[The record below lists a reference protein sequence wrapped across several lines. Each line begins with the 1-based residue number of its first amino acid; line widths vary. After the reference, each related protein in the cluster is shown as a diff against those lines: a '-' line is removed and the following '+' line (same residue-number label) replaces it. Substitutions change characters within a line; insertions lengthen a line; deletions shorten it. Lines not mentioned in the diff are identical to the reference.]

1 MLALSRKKG
10 ESLLIGD
17 DIEVVVVDVKGDQVR
32 LGIKAPR
39 DYVILRSELVDAV
52 RLANRRAAQV
62 AFVPADLLKRRGE
75 DR

>member
-52 RLANRRAAQV
+52 RLANRRAAQI

>member
-62 AFVPADLLKRRGE
+62 AFVPADLLKKRRE